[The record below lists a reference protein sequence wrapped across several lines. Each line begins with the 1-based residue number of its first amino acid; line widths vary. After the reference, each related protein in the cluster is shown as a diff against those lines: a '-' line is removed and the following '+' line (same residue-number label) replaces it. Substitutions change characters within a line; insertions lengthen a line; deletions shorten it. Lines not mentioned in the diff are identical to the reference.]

1 MVITGPIVYARM
13 HGVGVKYSGSYD
25 KEQLQEV
32 AGRAADHLDRG
43 YDTFVYFNN
52 DAQAHAVQNAW
63 ELGRLVENL
72 LGGDDAQRSYALQEA
87 G

>member
-1 MVITGPIVYARM
+1 M

-25 KEQLQEV
+25 EEQLQEV
-32 AGRAADHLDRG
+32 ARRAVSYLDQG

-52 DAQAHAVQNAW
+52 DAQAHAVQNAR